1 MRTMKSRM
9 PLDDLAL
16 RLQSWLDR
24 LVRRLRLG
32 RPPAAGPR
40 RLLVV
45 QIDGLSRSVLERALA
60 RGQMPFLRRLLARPG
75 VHLSP
80 MSVGLPTSTPAFQMA
95 AMYGVRPDIPG
106 FHFHD
111 KRRGTDVYFPRT
123 GDAAG
128 IEERQAVGRRG
139 IVTGGSTYGCVF
151 TGGATNNLL
160 TFTMLKRPSGAGLV
174 RALSAA
180 IVLGWVIVKS
190 LVISILAITRAILG
204 LVADPVSAPQGWKLL
219 MLKIG
224 VSVWIRELFT
234 LSASR
239 DLYGGAPAV
248 YVNYLDYDIFAHAWG
263 PRSPRAMRALRAV
276 DASIH
281 HLYRVLRR
289 TPEHRYD
296 LHILSDHGQ
305 AHCTPYESITGG
317 RHLEHHL
324 FEQFLAPAGAH
335 EVAPGRAHGRHL
347 STGIKAL
354 RRSGATGVVQ
364 RFVNY
369 LEHDFPWR
377 LGEVKEAHE
386 HDGVRVIAAGPN
398 AFVYF
403 LDDPAALTI
412 EQIEVRYPGLAEE
425 MSRAPGIG
433 FVLARTAGD
442 PVCFWRGKRYRPEE
456 LGTGPFADRDDVE
469 LVASGIRDLMAM
481 PSAGDLVLY
490 GLEASQGHVSFV
502 REVGAHAGTT
512 ADEMQTFIV
521 TPPGVTLPLP
531 ITHPVQ
537 LYPHF
542 DAYRAEAA

>member
-1 MRTMKSRM
+1 MKSPM

-32 RPPAAGPR
+32 RAPEPSQQK

-45 QIDGLSRSVLERALA
+45 QIDGLSRAVLERALTH
-60 RGQMPFLRRLLARPG
+60 GQMPFLRRLLARAG
-75 VHLSP
+75 YQLSP

-128 IEERQAVGRRG
+128 VEERQAAGRRG
-139 IVTGGSTYGCVF
+139 IVTGGSAYGCVF
-151 TGGATNNLL
+151 TGGAVNNLL
-160 TFTMLKRPSGAGLV
+160 TFTMLKRPSGAGLL

-180 IVLGWVIVKS
+180 IVLGWVIAKS
-190 LVISILAITRAILG
+190 LVISTLSISRALLG
-204 LVADPVSAPQGWKLL
+204 VAADPVSAPQGWKLL
-219 MLKIG
+219 ALKIG
-224 VSVWIRELFT
+224 VSVWLRELFT

-239 DLYGGAPAV
+239 DLYAGAPAV

-263 PRSPRAMRALRAV
+263 PRSPRALRSLRGV
-276 DASIH
+276 DASIRQ
-281 HLYRVLRR
+281 LYRVLRR
-289 TPEHRYD
+289 TPGHRYD
-296 LHILSDHGQ
+296 LYVLSDHGQ
-305 AHCTPYESITGG
+305 AHCTPYERLTGG

-324 FEQFLAPAGAH
+324 FEEFLAPAGAH
-335 EVAPGRAHGRHL
+335 EVAPGRPHGRQL

-354 RRSGATGVVQ
+354 RRSGVRGVVQ

-403 LDDPAALTI
+403 LDDPEPLTLG
-412 EQIEVRYPGLAEE
+412 QIEGRYPKLAED
-425 MSRAPGIG
+425 MSRARGIG

-442 PVCFWRGKRYRPEE
+442 PVCFWRGKRYALED
-456 LGTGPFADRDDVE
+456 LGEGPFAEREDLA
-469 LVASGIRDLMAM
+469 LVVSGIRDLMAM
-481 PSAGDLVLY
+481 PSAGDLVIY
-490 GLEASQGHVSFV
+490 GLEASSGHVSFV
-502 REVGAHAGTT
+502 RETGAHAGPSV
-512 ADEMQTFIV
+512 DEMHTFII
-521 TPPGVTLPLP
+521 TPPGVSLPLP

-542 DAYRAEAA
+542 DRYQDAAA